1 VPGNVLSGRNRGAHA
16 LLKDGAKIVE
26 TADDILEELGM
37 PASAPRTGHECGDP
51 ILACLTPGEPS
62 DLDAIA
68 ERSGLP
74 APRLLPRLF
83 ELELQGAVARVGG
96 GRFVRVDRTC

>member
-1 VPGNVLSGRNRGAHA
+1 
-16 LLKDGAKIVE
+16 VE
-26 TADDILEELGM
+26 SADDILEELGM
-37 PASAPRTGHECGDP
+37 SVAGRPKTGDRAGSIQDP

-68 ERSGLP
+68 ERSGLTT
-74 APRLLPRLF
+74 ARLLPRLF
-83 ELELQGAVARVGG
+83 ELELQGVVARIGG